1 MYKAIIFD
9 FFGVIQADPYQ
20 RWLSKRGLKREGPFA
35 DASNAVDKGFI
46 TGQEFFER
54 LSELSGDPVD
64 NVKTAFFE
72 DKFLD
77 EGILDLI
84 KKLKEEYKIG
94 LLSNSRGDYLRPIL
108 DRHDITRLFDEIII
122 SSEVSIIKPDP
133 AIFELALGYM
143 DVLAEH
149 TIFIDDNE
157 ANAQAAASVGIESIW
172 YKDLTSLKERL
183 SDLGINVG

>member
-35 DASNAVDKGFI
+35 DIANAMDRGFI
-46 TGQEFFER
+46 TREDFFER
-54 LSELSGDPVD
+54 LSELSSDTVE
-64 NVKTAFFE
+64 NVRKTLYDE
-72 DKFLD
+72 KFID
-77 EGILDLI
+77 EELVKLI
-84 KKLKEEYKIG
+84 SLLKQKYKIG

-108 DRHDITRLFDEIII
+108 DKHDIMHLFDEIII

-133 AIFELALGYM
+133 AIFELALGKM

-157 ANAQAAASVGIESIW
+157 TNAQASASVGIESIW
-172 YKDLTSLKERL
+172 YKDLTSLKEKL
-183 SDLGINVG
+183 ADLGINLS